1 MIFGDA
7 IAKVWLRVL
16 LEGSVPHG
24 HARPIKTADVG
35 DGCSEKNHEKAG
47 KTR

>member
-1 MIFGDA
+1 MIFSDNYDGHGDA

-24 HARPIKTADVG
+24 HARPKDCCG
-35 DGCSEKNHEKAG
+35 
-47 KTR
+47 RW